1 MITGLD
7 LVEWQLRVAAGEPL
21 PLAQSEIT
29 MRGHAIEARIYA
41 EDPSKDFL
49 PSIGRIKHLATPST
63 SSVVRIDTGVAAGDE
78 ISPFYD
84 PMLAKLIVW
93 GEDRDTARKRL
104 RAALAEYQIVGLAT
118 NVEFLHRLVGHAA
131 FAEARLETGLIE
143 RHRSELFPVAA
154 ELPDR
159 VLAIAALAE
168 LQRAR
173 DAGRMRAAASAE
185 PDSPWY
191 TADGWWLNA
200 DNHQQ
205 FVFAHGGRKLPV
217 TIHYRPEG
225 CLVELAK
232 RALQANVGRDG
243 DKLAVNLDGERMRVP
258 VIEDGGDWVVF
269 VDGAAHR
276 LARIDPLAV
285 AAETHGGGG
294 HLLAPMPGAVVAV
307 LVKAGDTVSKG
318 APILVLEAMKME
330 HTIVAPASGRVAKL
344 FYRAG
349 EQVPEGAE
357 LVTIESAPSDHVEV
371 RQ

>member
-1 MITGLD
+1 
-7 LVEWQLRVAAGEPL
+7 
-21 PLAQSEIT
+21 
-29 MRGHAIEARIYA
+29 
-41 EDPSKDFL
+41 
-49 PSIGRIKHLATPST
+49 
-63 SSVVRIDTGVAAGDE
+63 
-78 ISPFYD
+78 
-84 PMLAKLIVW
+84 
-93 GEDRDTARKRL
+93 
-104 RAALAEYQIVGLAT
+104 
-118 NVEFLHRLVGHAA
+118 
-131 FAEARLETGLIE
+131 
-143 RHRSELFPVAA
+143 LFPAAA

-173 DAGRMRAAASAE
+173 DVARMRASASGE
-185 PDSPWY
+185 PDSPWHV
-191 TADGWWLNA
+191 ADGWWLNA
-200 DNHQQ
+200 DNQQQ
-205 FVFAHGGRKLPV
+205 FTFAHAGRKLPV
-217 TIHYRPEG
+217 TVHYRRDG
-225 CLVELAK
+225 CSLELAA
-232 RALQANVGRDG
+232 RMLQANVERVGEA
-243 DKLAVNLDGERMRVP
+243 LAVNLDGERLRVR

-276 LARIDPLAV
+276 LARVDPLAV
-285 AAETHGGGG
+285 TAEPHGGGG